1 MSTPRPF
8 HVKQIDHV
16 TIVVKDLARSRW
28 FYHEM
33 LGMAEVSR
41 PAFSFQGQWF
51 QAGSTLIHT
60 ILEFDGSGPAGQSG
74 GKSSRGHHIAFE
86 VPDVRIAEKFL
97 QQAGVPIVVPC
108 KLRPDG
114 ALQSFLHDP
123 DGHLIELT
131 SPPESLFQ
139 PGASLAVDVSSTVML
154 DGFIS
159 LLT

>member
-28 FYHEM
+28 FYREM
-33 LGMAEVSR
+33 LGMNEVSR

-60 ILEFDGSGPAGQSG
+60 ILEFEGSGPAGQSG
-74 GKSSRGHHIAFE
+74 GKSSRRHHIAFT

-97 QQAGVPIVVPC
+97 QQEGVPIVVPC

-114 ALQSFLHDP
+114 ALQTFLHDP

-131 SPPESLFQ
+131 SPPERVLSPL
-139 PGASLAVDVSSTVML
+139 ASLAIDVSSMTML
-154 DGFIS
+154 DGIFS